1 MPSKGL
7 SIFNSQV
14 FRWIDISILHALAD
28 WCMVQCNRYMQ
39 QMSGQLGNWGAWLL
53 TTLKNQ
59 SGGLT

>member
-1 MPSKGL
+1 M
-7 SIFNSQV
+7 
-14 FRWIDISILHALAD
+14 HALAD

-39 QMSGQLGNWGAWLL
+39 QMSGQLGNWWAWLL